1 MLTLLLAALALIA
14 PPQNPPVVTPE
25 EAAKHVGE
33 LVIVKGTITQIA
45 VSVKL
50 TTHIDFGAR
59 YPNQVFTAT
68 IYRAKQPLFPRVRDY
83 EGKPVQVQG
92 VVRLY
97 KGRPDIIL
105 TEPSQFRPAPGA
117 GATSATTPPHP

>member
-1 MLTLLLAALALIA
+1 MLNLLLAALALLA
-14 PPQNPPVVTPE
+14 TPQNPPVITPE

-33 LVIVKGTITQIA
+33 RVVVQGTITQIA
-45 VSVKL
+45 VSVNL

-68 IYRAKQPLFPRVRDY
+68 IYRARQPLFPRVRDY
-83 EGKPVQVQG
+83 DGKPVQVEG

-97 KGRPDIIL
+97 KGKPDIIL
-105 TEPSQFRPAPGA
+105 TEPSQFRPAPAA
-117 GATSATTPPHP
+117 GATGAATPPHP